1 MSGLA
6 CNSCNKDF
14 EDDAE
19 QKFHYKSE
27 WHRYNL
33 KRKVSFLLL
42 SLSNLNSSLSVSRE
56 NLASVMR

>member
-33 KRKVSFLLL
+33 KRKVRIQSLVFSF
-42 SLSNLNSSLSVSRE
+42 RD
-56 NLASVMR
+56 